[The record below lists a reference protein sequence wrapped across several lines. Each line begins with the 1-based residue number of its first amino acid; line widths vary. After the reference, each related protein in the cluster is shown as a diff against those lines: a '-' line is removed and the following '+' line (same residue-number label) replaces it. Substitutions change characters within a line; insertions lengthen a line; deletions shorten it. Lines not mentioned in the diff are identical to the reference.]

1 MCKTPTQREEQNA
14 IRPLQFRQY
23 ENHGLPDTGV
33 IQSAM
38 LEELRRIRAVHPAT
52 VLQVYPAP
60 DFEVQ
65 IANGSIVP
73 VRKQILLRF
82 FFGGKL
88 FEEKFMIL
96 PTMGNILIGMS
107 FSKQDSVTLDFA
119 NSFVKF
125 PDITLQLKPEQ
136 RRYKSNMIKLRTS
149 QKTVIKPYQ
158 QLFNPVLAEKDL
170 GTIKGTVETFP
181 AFERK
186 TQLLVSP
193 ALAPVNEMSSHVQII
208 TQPKIYNQCLTNK

>member
-1 MCKTPTQREEQNA
+1 M
-14 IRPLQFRQY
+14 
-23 ENHGLPDTGV
+23 

-38 LEELRRIRAVHPAT
+38 SEDELRRITAVHPAT
-52 VLQVYPAP
+52 VMEVYPVP

-73 VRKQILLRF
+73 VRKQILLRL

-88 FEEKFMIL
+88 FKEKFMIL

-107 FSKQDSVTLDFA
+107 FSKKDSVTLDLA
-119 NSFVKF
+119 NSFIKF
-125 PDITLQLKPEQ
+125 PDITRQLKPEQ
-136 RRYKSNMIKLRTS
+136 GRYKSNMIKLRTS
-149 QKTVIKPYQ
+149 QKTVIKPHQ
-158 QLFNPVLAEKDL
+158 QIINPVLAEKDL
-170 GTIKGTVETFP
+170 GTIKGTMETFP

-186 TQLLVSP
+186 TQLLVSS

-208 TQPKIYNQCLTNK
+208 TQRKIYNQCLTNK